1 MPPEHHTNKDW
12 WKALLRD
19 DKKAFKL
26 SQVKTIAVPRIDE
39 LSVPKLFGMVKED
52 LKVKQYLPFAYYE
65 KTKPDRQFF
74 SISSTRS
81 TPSFLNNS

>member
-19 DKKAFKL
+19 DKKAFTLQQIKPI
-26 SQVKTIAVPRIDE
+26 TVPRIDE

-52 LKVKQYLPFAYYE
+52 LRIKEYLPWSYYE
-65 KTKPDRQFF
+65 RTKPDRQFLLN
-74 SISSTRS
+74 IVNTIY
-81 TPSFLNNS
+81 PEFLK